1 MRYRTATF
9 ATLRACAS
17 TRCDACGEK
26 IEPGND
32 EAAGRMSGKGTYVW
46 VRGGE
51 VRREEVPLCARC
63 GATVGMTVL
72 SRLAM
77 EEEEG

>member
-1 MRYRTATF
+1 MRYCTATF
-9 ATLRACAS
+9 ATLRHCAS
-17 TRCDACGEK
+17 SRCDACGGK
-26 IEPGND
+26 LD
-32 EAAGRMSGKGTYVW
+32 SDDAAAGKMTGKGTYVW

-51 VRREEVPLCARC
+51 IRREEVPLCSRC

>member
-9 ATLRACAS
+9 ATLRDSAS
-17 TRCDACGEK
+17 SRCDACGET
-26 IEPGND
+26 IHADED
-32 EAAGRMSGKGTYVW
+32 EAAGRLTGKGTYVW

-51 VRREEVPLCARC
+51 VRREEVPLCSRC